1 MNVLLVEDERTIRQG
16 LRDLLENVIGGVSV
30 SWEAQN
36 GKEALQILKKE
47 VPDLLIT
54 DVRMPE
60 MNGLDLIAQAK
71 YLHSFLSVVVISG
84 YDEFDYAK
92 KAMRYGVKHYLL
104 KPVNRSELA
113 MVLEEIKQELF
124 GQKES
129 KDHLLQDEQ
138 SKMINNI
145 KSIISDN
152 LCEDITLEF
161 IGRAVNLSPSYVSQL
176 FKKETGVNFSE
187 FVAETR
193 INTAKKL
200 LIETQLKV
208 YDIARIVGYHS
219 AKHFMTVF
227 KRHTALTPTKYR
239 ERYTKVD

>member
-36 GKEALQILKKE
+36 GKEALHILKKE

-60 MNGLDLIAQAK
+60 MNGLDLINQAK
-71 YLHSFLSVVVISG
+71 SLHSFLSIVVISG
-84 YDEFDYAK
+84 YDEFEYAK

-239 ERYTKVD
+239 ETYKID

>member
-54 DVRMPE
+54 DVRMPK

>member
-36 GKEALQILKKE
+36 GKEALHILKKE

-60 MNGLDLIAQAK
+60 MNGLDLINQAK
-71 YLHSFLSVVVISG
+71 SLHSFLSIVVISG
-84 YDEFDYAK
+84 YDEFEYAK